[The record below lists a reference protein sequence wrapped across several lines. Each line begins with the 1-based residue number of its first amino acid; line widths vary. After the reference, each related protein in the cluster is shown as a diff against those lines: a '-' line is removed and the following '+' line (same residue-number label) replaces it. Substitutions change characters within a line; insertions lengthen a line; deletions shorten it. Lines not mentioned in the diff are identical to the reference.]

1 MLKVALTGNIG
12 SGKSTVARI
21 FSTLGI
27 PVFNADMVA
36 KDLYTDG
43 DVVKELVELF
53 GSNILSTKQTI
64 NTKKL
69 AAIIFSDK
77 KALKSINRLIH
88 PKVLKKYN
96 IWLDTHSS
104 NEYIIHE
111 SAILFENSLQDRF
124 DYIITVTAN
133 QDLRIERVMDRDGI
147 ARDKVLVRI
156 KNQMSDKE
164 KCDLSD
170 FVISNNTNDMLIPQ
184 VMKVHNGFLKK
195 KKC

>member
-36 KDLYTDG
+36 KELYTDG

-53 GSNILSTKQTI
+53 GSNILTSKETI
-64 NTKKL
+64 DTKKL

>member
-53 GSNILSTKQTI
+53 GSNILSSKQKI

-96 IWLDTHSS
+96 NWLDTHSS

-184 VMKVHNGFLKK
+184 VMEVHNGFLKK